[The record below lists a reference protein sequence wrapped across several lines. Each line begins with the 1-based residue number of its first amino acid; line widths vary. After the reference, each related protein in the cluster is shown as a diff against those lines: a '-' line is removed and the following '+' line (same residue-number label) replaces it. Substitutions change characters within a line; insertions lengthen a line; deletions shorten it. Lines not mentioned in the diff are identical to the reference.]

1 MASFETSC
9 ARRKSRRAEDMEK
22 AASSCAF
29 RVLELTADGLVLDT
43 THDTTMM
50 IMRRL
55 SKDERPTLKSIP
67 IAASCLWIRCA
78 VRQKVMGA
86 RGGRKSGA

>member
-9 ARRKSRRAEDMEK
+9 ARRKLRRAEDIEK
-22 AASSCAF
+22 AASPCAL

-55 SKDERPTLKSIP
+55 SKVE
-67 IAASCLWIRCA
+67 
-78 VRQKVMGA
+78 
-86 RGGRKSGA
+86 